1 MPSLLPTP
9 SDGRRGRTD
18 GQRRAGRGSNEEKKK
33 KTLDRGAVEAEGG
46 RDMGGRER
54 GGRHQASHSLHR
66 ICQSQSLVA
75 CPSLRPP
82 PSSLRRWR
90 FSQSLSPLSLSLSL
104 LHNCQKVINRRRTK
118 EEEASLSLFSLCF
131 SVSCSIVKPCTCLGR
146 ALPRPSA
153 SVPFRTRVRLLPFTN
168 WCSGVPSRSPTST
181 ASIAALLC

>member
-46 RDMGGRER
+46 RDMGGREGR
-54 GGRHQASHSLHR
+54 GRE
-66 ICQSQSLVA
+66 
-75 CPSLRPP
+75 
-82 PSSLRRWR
+82 PSSEPLTSPHMSVPVLSRLPLPTPSAL
-90 FSQSLSPLSLSLSL
+90 FTPPLAIQSVSLSSLSLSLSL

-181 ASIAALLC
+181 ASIAAL